1 MNEYRFLGLVPM
13 KLGLVVLDMQS
24 ELLGVGLFEFLTL
37 CNSRYQTFFLLNNT
51 YLPSYSDEN
60 VELLPLGSHSLG
72 P

>member
-1 MNEYRFLGLVPM
+1 MNEYRCLGLVPM
-13 KLGLVVLDMQS
+13 KLGLVVLDTQG

-37 CNSRYQTFFLLNNT
+37 CNSRYRTFFLLNNT

-60 VELLPLGSHSLG
+60 VVLLPIGSHSLG